1 MRMRHAPSPRHL
13 LPLAGFMLLMAG
25 CASVQSPDGWAPA
38 TPEDGTLYAS
48 LHGGKIS
55 SLDAETYEERWEFPA
70 ENEFACG
77 NDAARD
83 HDLEGIYGA
92 PAISDS
98 MIYVGAYDGSAYAVN
113 KEDGNCAWQFET
125 DDFIVGGVVLGE
137 AGLYVPSSDGF
148 LYLVDPETGAETAS
162 FEAGDLWAT
171 PLLTEDAVYQPTME
185 GKLWKLDPETLEPIW
200 EEPFET
206 DSALLTAPGGGI
218 VRPVPL
224 QRGMPLEGVEQV
236 VVGGIGRTLFS
247 IDPTRGEEQWG
258 YDGGNWFWGQP
269 IFSGD
274 AVFATNLDG
283 KVYAVNRDT
292 GEELWT
298 FATGEKIR
306 AAAAILGDAVI
317 VVNNSGDAYSLD
329 AATGDRNWGPI
340 DLKETVYADPVVIDD
355 LVFVVA
361 RNGAVITINEDG
373 DIDEVVD
380 G

>member
-1 MRMRHAPSPRHL
+1 
-13 LPLAGFMLLMAG
+13 MLLMAA

-77 NDAARD
+77 NDPAGG

-92 PAISDS
+92 PAIGDS

-148 LYLVDPETGAETAS
+148 LYLLDPETGAESAR

-171 PLLTEDAVYQPTME
+171 PLLMEDAVYQPTME
-185 GKLWKLDPETLEPIW
+185 GKLWRLDPETLEPVW
-200 EEPFET
+200 PEPFET
-206 DSALLTAPGGGI
+206 DSALLTAPARG
-218 VRPVPL
+218 VREDGAINPT
-224 QRGMPLEGVEQV
+224 GVIT
-236 VVGGIGRTLFS
+236 GGIGRTLFS
-247 IDPTRGEEQWG
+247 IDPETGEEQWA
-258 YDGGNWFWGQP
+258 YEGGNWFWGQP
-269 IFSGD
+269 VTSDTGIY
-274 AVFATNLDG
+274 ATNLDG
-283 KVYAVNRDT
+283 KVYAVDSVT

-306 AAAAILGDAVI
+306 SSAAILDDAVI
-317 VVNNSGDAYSLD
+317 VVNNSGEAYSLD